1 MDTSVIKDKKTVNEG
16 EDKEAFL
23 LIFVLYKIGSGGLGG
38 GRVGNG
44 MTAYLRKY
52 GGHAVSSSANC
63 LE

>member
-38 GRVGNG
+38 GGWG
-44 MTAYLRKY
+44 M
-52 GGHAVSSSANC
+52 
-63 LE
+63 E